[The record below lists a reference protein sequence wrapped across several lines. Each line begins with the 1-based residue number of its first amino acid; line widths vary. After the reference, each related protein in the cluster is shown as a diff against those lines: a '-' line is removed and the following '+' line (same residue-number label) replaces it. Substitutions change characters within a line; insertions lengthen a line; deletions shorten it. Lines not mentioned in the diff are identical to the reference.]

1 MSESLRT
8 FDSNSALRAAPP
20 WGAALGGVDALSGN
34 WITEVTLPVNWWN
47 MVVVRAEGPVK
58 LRGLVQRS
66 KVGPN
71 KYTERFA
78 LCGIRLPSFYTV
90 KKTTHRIIVP
100 DNLFDQ
106 HFFPASE
113 VYAAQGSSASLSGG
127 VVTLSGGVARAAAGE
142 QAIDIDFDGR
152 PGFTALVDASAGLAS
167 FAPPTCNSPLASL
180 WVGMRCSF
188 SYQVH
193 NIGADR
199 LEGTASCDESFLETC
214 IFGGLTA
221 AGVELE
227 PHEAN
232 WLRHHFNIKKG
243 RGAATV
249 VMQRVGHTPSP
260 LEVRGAHL

>member
-1 MSESLRT
+1 MLSELSRT
-8 FDSNSALRAAPP
+8 LDSNSALRAAPS
-20 WGAALGGVDALSGN
+20 WGAALGGEDALSGN
-34 WITEVTLPVNWWN
+34 WVTEVTFPVNWRN
-47 MVVVRAEGPVK
+47 MVVVRPEGPLK

-66 KVGPN
+66 KVGPSE
-71 KYTERFA
+71 YIERFA
-78 LCGIRLPSFYTV
+78 LCELKLPSFYTI

-106 HFFPASE
+106 GFFPASE
-113 VYAAQGSSASLSGG
+113 NYRVQGNSSALSGS
-127 VVTLSGGVARAAAGE
+127 VVTLTGGVAPAGE

-152 PGFTALVDASAGLAS
+152 PGFTALVDASQGLAS

-180 WVGMRCSF
+180 WVGVRCSF

-193 NIGADR
+193 NMGGDR
-199 LEGTASCDESFLETC
+199 FEGTASYGEPFVETY

-243 RGAATV
+243 GGAATV

-260 LEVRGAHL
+260 LEVRGTHL